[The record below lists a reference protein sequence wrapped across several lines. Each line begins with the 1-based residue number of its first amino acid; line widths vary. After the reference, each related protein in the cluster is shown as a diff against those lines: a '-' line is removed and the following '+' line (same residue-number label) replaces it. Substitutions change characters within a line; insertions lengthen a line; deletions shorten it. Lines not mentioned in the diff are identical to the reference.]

1 MSTAVSTMH
10 RLITDWTIGAESTID
25 DLLSQ
30 RKLIPT
36 GIEALD
42 AALKGGLPA
51 GKVIE
56 IYPQRNGRGEVGML
70 LGALRSFRRVCWV
83 LNCAETMIPNQQ
95 GLEAAGLDLSRQLFL
110 APSSPREALWCVEQ
124 AAAGEECDA
133 IVAWLPALGSKEDFH
148 AMARVKLAASRG
160 NVTLF
165 LIRPFVM
172 SGVSSPAFMRIQ
184 LFVEPNPAEVRAR
197 IVTDNYIW
205 SSPAQAVFPLN
216 FERVMTTESKEL
228 RHDFAKPV
236 YLKAV

>member
-1 MSTAVSTMH
+1 MH

-95 GLEAAGLDLSRQLFL
+95 GLEAAGLDLSFSHRLHL
-110 APSSPREALWCVEQ
+110 AKHSGALNKP
-124 AAAGEECDA
+124 
-133 IVAWLPALGSKEDFH
+133 LPGK
-148 AMARVKLAASRG
+148 
-160 NVTLF
+160 NVT
-165 LIRPFVM
+165 
-172 SGVSSPAFMRIQ
+172 
-184 LFVEPNPAEVRAR
+184 
-197 IVTDNYIW
+197 
-205 SSPAQAVFPLN
+205 PL
-216 FERVMTTESKEL
+216 
-228 RHDFAKPV
+228 
-236 YLKAV
+236 

>member
-165 LIRPFVM
+165 LIL
-172 SGVSSPAFMRIQ
+172 SLIH
-184 LFVEPNPAEVRAR
+184 
-197 IVTDNYIW
+197 I
-205 SSPAQAVFPLN
+205 
-216 FERVMTTESKEL
+216 
-228 RHDFAKPV
+228 
-236 YLKAV
+236 